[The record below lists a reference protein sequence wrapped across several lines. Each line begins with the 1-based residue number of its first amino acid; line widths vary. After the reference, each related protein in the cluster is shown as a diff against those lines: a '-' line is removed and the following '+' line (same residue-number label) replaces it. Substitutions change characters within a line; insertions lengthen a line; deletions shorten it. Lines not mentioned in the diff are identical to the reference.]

1 MSRLHPHGHL
11 VSKAAQSYTDD
22 QFDVNTHTTTLTET
36 RSISQG
42 MTGVPFIVGFFFAL
56 RIIIVLL
63 SARFLGMEPQTGAV
77 ITVVLNLVLP
87 LLVAFQCL
95 GSAER
100 TFGSMLRP
108 WSIRWAFI
116 FLLFSGAS
124 LSWTVAAS
132 MSAAVAYWCGMAA
145 DVLMVVL
152 LLRSGDIPT
161 TASALMRGFIW
172 GAGAVAVIAW
182 ILPAQSDLRLGDE
195 ELLGPN
201 QIGYLCAFALFFV
214 QYLIRKKEG
223 NWTFAAAL
231 LGITLLRSLSK
242 TTLGAFIAAEI
253 LLFALDPLMK
263 RKTKVM
269 LIGTT
274 AVVAL
279 AFSSVL
285 TSYFE
290 TYSSSGGP
298 ETLTGRLGIWAYIL
312 NEAVEKPWI
321 GHGFYSVWKV
331 IPPFGTFEARHAHNE
346 LIQQFYA
353 YGVVGVIM
361 MFGIYISFYRQL
373 RKLPLKADRVY
384 YLALLVFILIRG
396 ITDTEAY
403 DISLPLWAIIMF
415 TLLIECTRRT
425 STDPLL
431 QPADAGNSNCHSIV
445 IS

>member
-1 MSRLHPHGHL
+1 
-11 VSKAAQSYTDD
+11 
-22 QFDVNTHTTTLTET
+22 
-36 RSISQG
+36 
-42 MTGVPFIVGFFFAL
+42 MTGVPFIVGFFFAF
-56 RIIIVLL
+56 RVIIVLL

-77 ITVVLNLVLP
+77 ITVGLNLVLP
-87 LLVAFQCL
+87 LLVAFQCV
-95 GSAER
+95 GSVEH
-100 TFGSMLRP
+100 TFKTMLRP

-116 FLLFSGAS
+116 FLIFSGAS

-152 LLRSGDIPT
+152 LFRSGDIPT
-161 TASALMRGFIW
+161 MASALMRGFIW
-172 GAGAVAVIAW
+172 GACVVAIVAW
-182 ILPAQSDLRLGDE
+182 LLPAQSDLRLGDE

-201 QIGYLCAFALFFV
+201 QIGYLCGFALFFV

-223 NWTFAAAL
+223 NWTFVAVL
-231 LGITLLRSLSK
+231 LGVTLLRSLSK

-253 LLFALDPLMK
+253 LLFVLDPSMK
-263 RKTKVM
+263 RKTKVL
-269 LIGTT
+269 LISGT
-274 AVVAL
+274 VVAAL
-279 AFSSVL
+279 AFSSLL

-331 IPPFGTFEARHAHNE
+331 IPPFGSFEARHAHNE

-353 YGVVGVIM
+353 YGAVGVIM
-361 MFGIYISFYRQL
+361 MFGIYTAFYRQL
-373 RKLPLKADRVY
+373 RKLTLKADRAY
-384 YLALLVFILIRG
+384 YLALLVFVLIRG
-396 ITDTEAY
+396 LTDTEAC
-403 DISLPLWAIIMF
+403 DISLSLWSIIMF

-425 STDPLL
+425 GTEPILI
-431 QPADAGNSNCHSIV
+431 PADAGNSNCHSIV